1 MIINQSKIQNAVVTQ
16 KIVDMDLG
24 KNFMEE
30 TMKINKE
37 DSSSDSDKDA
47 KDMIANELE
56 AMFSGTASKNNNHKN
71 LKTWKRM
78 DKSERQ
84 TAGPDIPDSMKKQD
98 GITYLGADL
107 IEENEDDRQE
117 NQRKIYE

>member
-56 AMFSGTASKNNNHKN
+56 ALFSGTASKNNNHQN